1 MPGGEQG
8 NAGDGGRH
16 LACTQSSVLLRL
28 VRRMAGEEGLNRLL
42 ELAGS
47 TRSIAYLDDVTNWIS
62 LDESLALFKAASEIT
77 GDAQIARRVGEESVA
92 QHAGTPVATLLRS
105 LGSPEEVYRQMALAA
120 TKFSTVSELDTIEVA
135 PGRALIRG
143 RGCEGFVRTREGCD
157 WAQGLMSQAT
167 VLFGL

>member
-1 MPGGEQG
+1 M
-8 NAGDGGRH
+8 
-16 LACTQSSVLLRL
+16 
-28 VRRMAGEEGLNRLL
+28 
-42 ELAGS
+42 
-47 TRSIAYLDDVTNWIS
+47 
-62 LDESLALFKAASEIT
+62 DESTALFRAAAQIT

-167 VLFGL
+167 VLFGLAPALSRSPPARPAATRSASTR